1 MKLNWGTGIA
11 IFYIVFVLF
20 TGFMVYK
27 AFGEDFDLV
36 TEDYYAQEIKFQDKI
51 DSRTRAEKLDASL
64 QSVVDGKN
72 LKIIFPQQEEALS
85 GSINCFRPSDETKD
99 FTESFETANGFHTI
113 PLNKFIKGK
122 YLIKVDWSANDIEYY
137 QEQTI
142 IIP

>member
-1 MKLNWGTGIA
+1 MKFNWGTGIA
-11 IFYIVFVLF
+11 IFYTIFVLF

-51 DSRTRAEKLDASL
+51 DSRSRAEALDASL
-64 QSVVDGKN
+64 QNIVEGEN
-72 LKIIFPQQEEALS
+72 LKIIFPQQAEALT

-99 FTESFETANGFHTI
+99 FIESFKTETGSHTI
-113 PLNKFIKGK
+113 PLSKFIKGK
-122 YLIKVDWSANDIEYY
+122 YLIKVDWSANGVDYY

-142 IIP
+142 VIP